1 MREFVDGATAIAHA
15 ALDAGCNFFA
25 GYPISPATPLLLH
38 MIRELPKTGG
48 IAIQAEDEIAS
59 ISMCIGAAM
68 TGARAL
74 TATSG
79 PGLSLYSENIGLAI
93 MGEVPLVIV
102 DAQRMGPATGGATTP
117 GQGDVQFVRWGTSG
131 GYPIIAL
138 APGSVAECY
147 SLTRR
152 AFDLAERFRVPVF
165 LLTDKEMFASMAT
178 VDLEVYE
185 HPPVRE
191 RTQAEALPPGTP
203 GLRPEETFLPWRADP
218 IDQPPPFSPYGGP
231 HIVRFTGS
239 SHDEH
244 GMLTK
249 DPATVG
255 RLNEHL
261 WRKIEDHAAEIE
273 VARPDLQPGASTLWI
288 AYGITA
294 RAMAEAVGIARAD
307 GRTVSAL
314 AVQTLWPVPE
324 GAILG
329 ALCDPDC
336 GTAIERVVVAE
347 LNLGDFRRE
356 VERVIYRWAAA
367 SRRVAPEVTGINR
380 VDGELITPGQFL
392 EELRML

>member
-1 MREFVDGATAIAHA
+1 
-15 ALDAGCNFFA
+15 
-25 GYPISPATPLLLH
+25 
-38 MIRELPKTGG
+38 
-48 IAIQAEDEIAS
+48 
-59 ISMCIGAAM
+59 
-68 TGARAL
+68 
-74 TATSG
+74 
-79 PGLSLYSENIGLAI
+79 
-93 MGEVPLVIV
+93 
-102 DAQRMGPATGGATTP
+102 MGPATGGATTP

-178 VDLEVYE
+178 VEIEAYE

-191 RTQAEALPPGTP
+191 RMHAESLPPDTP
-203 GLRPEETFLPWRADP
+203 GLRPEETFLPWRTDP
-218 IDQPPPFSPYGGP
+218 IDRPPPFSPYGGP

-249 DPATVG
+249 DPAKVG

-261 WRKIEDHAAEIE
+261 WRKIEAHAAEIE
-273 VARPDLQPGASTLWI
+273 LARPDLQPGASTLWI

-294 RAMAEAVGIARAD
+294 RAMAEAVGNARAD
-307 GRTVSAL
+307 GHVVSAL

-324 GAILG
+324 RAILS

-367 SRRVAPEVTGINR
+367 SRRIAPIVTGVNR

-392 EELRML
+392 EELPIAD

>member
-1 MREFVDGATAIAHA
+1 
-15 ALDAGCNFFA
+15 
-25 GYPISPATPLLLH
+25 
-38 MIRELPKTGG
+38 
-48 IAIQAEDEIAS
+48 
-59 ISMCIGAAM
+59 MCIGAAM

-138 APGSVAECY
+138 APDSVAECY
-147 SLTRR
+147 NLTLR

-178 VDLEVYE
+178 VDLEAYE
-185 HPPVRE
+185 HLPVRE
-191 RTQAEALPPGTP
+191 RLQAEAPPPGAP

-218 IDQPPPFSPYGGP
+218 IDRPPPFSPYGGP

-249 DPATVG
+249 DPAVVG

-261 WRKIEDHAAEIE
+261 WRKVEDHADEIE
-273 VARPDLQPGASTLWI
+273 LVRADLQAGVSTLWI

-294 RAMAEAVGIARAD
+294 RAMAEAVQIARGA
-307 GRTVSAL
+307 GSAVSAL
-314 AVQTLWPVPE
+314 AVRSLWPVPE

-329 ALCDPDC
+329 ALCGPDC
-336 GTAIERVVVAE
+336 GTVIERIVVAE

-356 VERVIYRWAAA
+356 VERTVYRWAA
-367 SRRVAPEVTGINR
+367 RQHRVAPEVIGINR
-380 VDGELITPGQFL
+380 VDGELITPEQFV
-392 EELRML
+392 EELRIGD

>member
-1 MREFVDGATAIAHA
+1 
-15 ALDAGCNFFA
+15 
-25 GYPISPATPLLLH
+25 
-38 MIRELPKTGG
+38 
-48 IAIQAEDEIAS
+48 
-59 ISMCIGAAM
+59 
-68 TGARAL
+68 
-74 TATSG
+74 
-79 PGLSLYSENIGLAI
+79 
-93 MGEVPLVIV
+93 
-102 DAQRMGPATGGATTP
+102 
-117 GQGDVQFVRWGTSG
+117 
-131 GYPIIAL
+131 
-138 APGSVAECY
+138 VAECY
-147 SLTRR
+147 NLTRQ

-178 VDLEVYE
+178 VDLEAYE
-185 HPPVRE
+185 TPPVRE
-191 RTQAEALPPGTP
+191 RVRAEALPPGTP

-244 GMLTK
+244 GMLSK
-249 DPATVG
+249 DPAVVG

-273 VARPDLQPGASTLWI
+273 MARPDLQSGASTLWI

-307 GRTVSAL
+307 GRAVSAL

-336 GTAIERVVVAE
+336 GQRSS
-347 LNLGDFRRE
+347 GSSWR
-356 VERVIYRWAAA
+356 
-367 SRRVAPEVTGINR
+367 S
-380 VDGELITPGQFL
+380 
-392 EELRML
+392 